1 MKFRVMAL
9 AMVSVMAIGSTSF
22 AAASQPQAQSQLQG
36 TINEPQWINSENLI
50 VKKVTDQGFEYYKLG
65 LNGSSELLLK
75 AAANATELVMSPD
88 GKQFVYVNDNGDLFL
103 VDSATKA
110 ESKLSSDIEPKMELQ
125 FSENGSKLYYLLGE
139 KIDRVAAVNLA
150 DRKQSILVD
159 DKVAYKSDLQIS
171 KDETKALYAVTKAGK
186 VDEVAEAYTVDS
198 KGTEPQYSLADLK
211 TAGAKPVQ
219 LTSTLDN
226 KIYGS
231 FLSDNRMVFVSAS
244 SDDTGMPLKQISADG
259 KDIKFLV
266 KHLDVSESVVLKDGS
281 LLIIG
286 ENSVFK
292 KSVFTVDASGTTKQL
307 AVLPEGT
314 LAISATDL
322 NHIAAT
328 VETELGEKVSVLKNG
343 KFTDLSK

>member
-9 AMVSVMAIGSTSF
+9 AMVSVMAISSTSF
-22 AAASQPQAQSQLQG
+22 AAASQPQAQSPLQG

-103 VDSATKA
+103 VDSATKV
-110 ESKLSSDIEPKMELQ
+110 ESKISTDTEPKMELQ
-125 FSENGSKLYYLLGE
+125 FSDNGSKLYYLLGD

-150 DRKQSILVD
+150 DRKQSIVVD
-159 DKVAYKSDLQIS
+159 DKVSYKSDLQIS
-171 KDETKALYAVTKAGK
+171 KDETKALYAVSKSGK

-198 KGTEPQYSLADLK
+198 KGTEPQYNLADLK
-211 TAGAKPVQ
+211 TAAAKPVQ
-219 LTSTLDN
+219 LTSTPDN

-231 FLSDNRMVFVSAS
+231 FLLDNRMVFVSAS

-266 KHLDVSESVVLKDGS
+266 NHLDVSESVVLKDGS

-286 ENSVFK
+286 ENSAFK

-314 LAISATDL
+314 LAISATDV

-328 VETELGEKVSVLKNG
+328 VETELGEKVSILTNG